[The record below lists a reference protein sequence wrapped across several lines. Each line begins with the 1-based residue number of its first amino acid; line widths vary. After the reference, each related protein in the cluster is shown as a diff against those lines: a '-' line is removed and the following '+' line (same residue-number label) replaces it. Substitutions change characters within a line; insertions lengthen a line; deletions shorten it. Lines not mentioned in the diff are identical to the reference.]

1 MLQTA
6 NKNGRNRRCFVTVGT
21 TQFNELIESVTS
33 IEVLRTL
40 FSLGVA
46 ELLIQCGDG
55 RIPDGLYR
63 EKLLEPDDAE
73 VWKGFL
79 HEINV
84 KVNFSFK
91 ITLTI
96 IYQFDVRLSCTK

>member
-40 FSLGVA
+40 FSLGVD

-84 KVNFSFK
+84 KVNFFFK